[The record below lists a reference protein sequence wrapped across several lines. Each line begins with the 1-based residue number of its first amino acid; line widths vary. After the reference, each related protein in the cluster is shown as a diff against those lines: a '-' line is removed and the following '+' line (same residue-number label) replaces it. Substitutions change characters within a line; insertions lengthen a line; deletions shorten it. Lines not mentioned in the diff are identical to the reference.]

1 MEINLTSENF
11 ESTVTGSDIPVLI
24 DFWAEWCPPCM
35 LLSPVVAEIAE
46 ERDDLLVCKVNADE
60 QPELCIQFGVQN
72 IPALFILKG
81 GEVIDRSVGYRDKN
95 TLLDWIDSV
104 I

>member
-1 MEINLTSENF
+1 MEINITSENYDN
-11 ESTVTGSDIPVLI
+11 VVLHSDRPVLL

-35 LLSPVVAEIAE
+35 LLSPIVAEIAE
-46 ERDDLLVCKVNADE
+46 ERSDLVVGKVNADMHPDICME
-60 QPELCIQFGVQN
+60 FQVQN
-72 IPALFILKG
+72 IPALFILKNG
-81 GEVIDRSVGYRDKN
+81 QVIDRSVGYRDKN

>member
-1 MEINLTSENF
+1 MEITITSENYDDVVLHS
-11 ESTVTGSDIPVLI
+11 ELPVLI

-35 LLSPVVAEIAE
+35 LLSPIVAEIAE
-46 ERDDLLVCKVNADE
+46 ERDDLVVGKVNADMNPGICME
-60 QPELCIQFGVQN
+60 FQVQN
-72 IPALFILKG
+72 IPALFLIKNGVVL
-81 GEVIDRSVGYRDKN
+81 DRSVGYRDKN